1 MPGHRVPRRAAAGG
15 WAHWGGS
22 VSRPVAVSRGGLAR
36 NTLSGG
42 GLWLFLVAASSPMTV
57 LAGGIVATY
66 AATGVVGVP
75 ASFPLLGVALGL
87 LLVGF
92 LAACRRVPHAAPSY
106 AVLTHGLG
114 RPLGLVGAAVAL
126 ISYNAIEIS
135 LFGLFGATATT
146 LLGGVWWEWAAG
158 AWLIAAVLGV
168 LQVAVNTRVLV
179 TVVVL
184 ELLVVGLFDLAA
196 FTHPA
201 GGHISLAPLTPSALW
216 TPGVGGVFALG
227 VAAFIG
233 VETGPVFAEETPLRR
248 TVARATLTGL
258 ACLAVCYTL
267 TGWAMATVTGPDNVV
282 DRARDPQSGLPF
294 VVLDEVYGPGLGL
307 LATLLLLTSV
317 FAAMLTFHLVV
328 ARYLFALG
336 WEHVLPAW
344 LGRTSGGVRGGTP
357 IGGSLTQTVVAG
369 LVVAAFTT
377 VGADPVKGLFT
388 WLSTL
393 AAVGVVALLTGT
405 ALAALFV
412 LNRNGGSRDP
422 LWVRIAAPVVA
433 VPVGITVLTVTLE
446 NLGPLLGA
454 QPGSRLPLLVPAILV
469 VGGVIGLV
477 WAVVL
482 RVRRPHVYARI
493 GRGRPH
499 PLAMPEPRL
508 ADLDV

>member
-1 MPGHRVPRRAAAGG
+1 MSGHAATEGRAHRGG
-15 WAHWGGS
+15 T
-22 VSRPVAVSRGGLAR
+22 VSRPVALARGGLAR
-36 NTLSGG
+36 KTLSGA
-42 GLWLFLVAASSPMTV
+42 GLWLFLVASSSPMTV

-75 ASFPLLGVALGL
+75 ASFPLVGVALGL
-87 LLVGF
+87 LVVGYV
-92 LAACRRVPHAAPSY
+92 AACRRVPHAAPSY

-114 RPLGLVGAAVAL
+114 RPLGLVGAAIAL
-126 ISYNAIEIS
+126 ISYNAIQIS
-135 LFGLFGATATT
+135 LYGLFGATAAT
-146 LLGGVWWEWAAG
+146 LLGGVWWGWAAA
-158 AWLIAAVLGV
+158 AWLVEAVLGV
-168 LQVAVNTRVLV
+168 LQVAVNTRVLA
-179 TVVVL
+179 TVVAL
-184 ELLVVGLFDLAA
+184 ELLVVALFDLAA

-201 GGHISLAPLTPSALW
+201 GGHIPLTPLAPSALW

-248 TVARATLTGL
+248 TVARATLIGL
-258 ACLAVCYTL
+258 ACLTVCYTL
-267 TGWAMATVTGPDNVV
+267 TAWAMATVTGPGKVV
-282 DRARDPQSGLPF
+282 DQARDPQSGLPF
-294 VVLDEVYGPGLGL
+294 AVLDEVYSPGLGL
-307 LATLLLLTSV
+307 LATLLLLTSG
-317 FAAMLTFHLVV
+317 FAAMLSFHLVV

-336 WEHVLPAW
+336 REHVLPAS

-357 IGGSLTQTVVAG
+357 IGGSLTQTVLAG
-369 LVVAAFTT
+369 VVVAAFAAA
-377 VGADPVKGLFT
+377 GADPLAGLFT

-405 ALAALFV
+405 ALAALMV

-422 LWVRIAAPVVA
+422 LWVRVAVPVVA
-433 VPVGITVLTVTLE
+433 VPVGVAVLTVTLE

-454 QPGSRLPLLVPAILV
+454 QPGSRLPLLIPSILA
-469 VGGVIGLV
+469 GGAVLGLV
-477 WAVVL
+477 WAGVL
-482 RVRRPHVYARI
+482 RVRLPRVYARI